1 MLGFDVSF
9 MQQARAKDIV
19 IVLKSEMGGSGNQA
33 VVQAIQDLEG
43 LTVSTTE
50 TTNEPQHMDIAQLP
64 DEEHPETEPEAEGQ
78 GQGQGHAQTEAEAM
92 QEALF

>member
-1 MLGFDVSF
+1 MLGFDV

-19 IVLKSEMGGSGNQA
+19 TVLKAEIGGTENQA

-43 LTVSTTE
+43 TTGTTTE
-50 TTNEPQHMDIAQLP
+50 TTNKPQHMEEVQLP
-64 DEEHPETEPEAEGQ
+64 DEEHPETEPEPVGQ
-78 GQGQGHAQTEAEAM
+78 GQGQGQTQTEAEAM